1 MRRLLWAC
9 AFILLSAAAASAQG
23 NCIVVNGVS
32 QCASPWR
39 IYDSTVRAISF
50 PILDLSQTWNAPG
63 VTFTGL
69 KQNVTD
75 TNSATASLL
84 MDLQVGGTSKFSVSK
99 AGAITSASTFTPT
112 GVILGPSGTCT
123 AGAIPYSFSGDTD
136 TGVYGSSA
144 NVLGL
149 CAGGT
154 GIVLID
160 ASGNASFGLSTGGGT
175 KINGAAAYEFNTRTK
190 FLSPADGQATF
201 TNNAGTAGIGF
212 DVGTDGTLKL
222 RNRSITAG
230 TGSLDIGAKV
240 TAYNSVTTAG
250 WGLDAVQGQATT
262 GTVTNT
268 GTASIATYTVGAAD
282 GVFRVS
288 CDVSV
293 TVSTTHSF
301 SCDVT
306 YTDVTSAARTLV
318 LPMYTTAGAQLAS
331 NLIAASATGSF
342 NSPVMQ
348 IRAKAATVITVRTS
362 SGGTFTTVTYT
373 ASGSITQIG

>member
-84 MDLQVGGTSKFSVSK
+84 LDLQVGGTSKFSVSK

-123 AGAIPYSFSGDTD
+123 AAAIPYSFSGDT
-136 TGVYGSSA
+136 
-144 NVLGL
+144 N
-149 CAGGT
+149 T
-154 GIVLID
+154 GIANGGADQVW
-160 ASGNASFGLSTGGGT
+160 TCVGGGT
-175 KINGAAAYEFNTRTK
+175 AVIVTSTAVLNRTTNYTMGLADDANISRTGSAAVAIGN
-190 FLSPADGQATF
+190 
-201 TNNAGTAGIGF
+201 GTAGDF
-212 DVGTDGTLKL
+212 TATVKYTTQQLVGKT
-222 RNRSITAG
+222 SI
-230 TGSLDIGAKV
+230 
-240 TAYNSVTTAG
+240 YNNVTTAG